1 MKSSIPIIKHI
12 NDFLDW
18 VDIEKGLSSKSQQN
32 YGKFLSRFIF
42 WLEKN
47 NLEKIKPHELT
58 LQHVWDYRVF
68 LARQYSP
75 RTSRNLKKSTQNYYL
90 IALRALLGYFSE
102 KEIDSVP
109 VDKIKLAKAAN
120 ERVIKFLSIEQLE
133 KLFSMPDTKTISG
146 LRDRAILEAFFS
158 TGMRI
163 AELVSLNREQFK
175 FHSPITKDL
184 EIGIVGKGERPRT
197 IYFSAKSL
205 NWLEKYLKTRDDED
219 KALFINYRSRKDSSR
234 RLTPRAIEKLLKRYA
249 ILAGLPE
256 NTTPHV
262 MRHSFATDLL
272 SQGVDIRT
280 LQEFLGHKNI
290 AATQIYAHVTNKRLR
305 EIHEKFH
312 SGKTMKN

>member
-1 MKSSIPIIKHI
+1 MKSNKPIPEHI

-18 VDIEKGLSSKSQQN
+18 VDIERGLSSNSQKN
-32 YGKFLSRFIF
+32 YAKFLSRFIS

-47 NLEKIKPHELT
+47 NLKDLKPHELT

-68 LARQYSP
+68 LARQHSP
-75 RTSRNLKKSTQNYYL
+75 ATDRELKKSTQNYYL
-90 IALRALLGYFSE
+90 IALRSLLGYFSE
-102 KEIDSVP
+102 KDIDSIP
-109 VDKIKLAKAAN
+109 LDKIKLAKSDK
-120 ERVIKFLSIEQLE
+120 ERVIKFLSVEQLE
-133 KLFSMPDTKTISG
+133 KLFSMPDINTPNG
-146 LRDRAILEAFFS
+146 LRDRVILESFFS

-163 AELVSLNREQFK
+163 AELVSLNREQIK
-175 FHSPITKDL
+175 IQSPISKDL

-197 IYFSAKSL
+197 IYFSARTL
-205 NWLEKYLKTRDDED
+205 GWLDKYLKTRDDDD
-219 KALFINYRSRKDSSR
+219 KALFINYRTKKDCSK
-234 RLTPRAIEKLLKRYA
+234 RLTSRAIEKSLKRYA
-249 ILAGLPE
+249 ILAGLPI

-305 EIHEKFH
+305 EIHEKYH
-312 SGKTMKN
+312 SGKNMKN